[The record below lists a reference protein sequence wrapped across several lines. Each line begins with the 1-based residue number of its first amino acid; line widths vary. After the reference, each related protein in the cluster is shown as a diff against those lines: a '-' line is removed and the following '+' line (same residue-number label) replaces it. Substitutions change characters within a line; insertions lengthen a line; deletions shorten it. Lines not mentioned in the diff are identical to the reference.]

1 MKELEINSWRI
12 VNMDPIGRA
21 EDNKYLALDNADY
34 KYLLNFIK
42 EKRKKSKFDITY
54 GCTHF

>member
-21 EDNKYLALDNADY
+21 EDNEYLALDNDDY

-42 EKRKKSKFDITY
+42 EKNLNLI
-54 GCTHF
+54 